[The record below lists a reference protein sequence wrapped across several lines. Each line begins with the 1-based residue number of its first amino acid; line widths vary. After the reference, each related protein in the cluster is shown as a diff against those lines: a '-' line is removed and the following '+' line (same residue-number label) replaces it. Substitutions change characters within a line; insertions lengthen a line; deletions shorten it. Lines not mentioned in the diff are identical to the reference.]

1 MITCDKCG
9 TQTSEDQHTC
19 PGCGAGLNI
28 NSASETSSEAQWPG
42 EETTTVNAGASS
54 ASVESND
61 AGTEAVASP
70 VSSGSAA
77 SDGEPTS
84 ASSHRATAAG
94 AAPARGLSSLTKAL

>member
-19 PGCGAGLNI
+19 PGCGAGLNT
-28 NSASETSSEAQWPG
+28 NSASETSSDAQWPG
-42 EETTTVNAGASS
+42 EETSTINAGASS

-61 AGTEAVASP
+61 AQTEAAASS

-77 SDGEPTS
+77 T
-84 ASSHRATAAG
+84 
-94 AAPARGLSSLTKAL
+94 